1 MPPYSL
7 TNFEIQEFYQEEPR
21 FNGVYSRDN
30 QPRIKDRAY
39 VININEYS
47 GIETHQIALNVQ
59 VNDVTYFDSFVI
71 KYSPKE
77 IKKLVGNKNI
87 KINIFRIQ
95 KCDLIMCGH
104 VCIVFINFMLAKK
117 DLVQK
122 CNAYETHNIYPNLG
136 ILLSDQQQFRLNK
149 INEIKY
155 YFAADIK
162 KRELMNKRF
171 SKYIAPFDYF
181 EKFLIVSSV
190 TTASISIA
198 SFKTVTGAHIGMVSA
213 IFSLTFLVSI
223 GIIKNLLKTTR
234 SKKKNHNKI
243 IIFAR
248 YKLNITESKRSQ
260 ALINNESSHEDFMTI
275 INAHK
280 LYQELKENIR
290 MINSQR
296 SDV

>member
-1 MPPYSL
+1 M
-7 TNFEIQEFYQEEPR
+7 
-21 FNGVYSRDN
+21 
-30 QPRIKDRAY
+30 
-39 VININEYS
+39 
-47 GIETHQIALNVQ
+47 
-59 VNDVTYFDSFVI
+59 
-71 KYSPKE
+71 
-77 IKKLVGNKNI
+77 
-87 KINIFRIQ
+87 
-95 KCDLIMCGH
+95 
-104 VCIVFINFMLAKK
+104 
-117 DLVQK
+117 QK
-122 CNAYETHNIYPNLG
+122 CNSFETHNIYPSLG

-155 YFAADIK
+155 YFVADIK

-181 EKFLIVSSV
+181 EKLLTVLSA
-190 TTASISIA
+190 TTANIFIA
-198 SFKTVTGAHIGMVSA
+198 SFKTVTGAPVGMASA
-213 IFSLTFLVSI
+213 IFSLAFLVSI

-243 IIFAR
+243 VLFAR
-248 YKLNITESKRSQ
+248 SKLNITESKISQ

-290 MINSQR
+290 IINSQR